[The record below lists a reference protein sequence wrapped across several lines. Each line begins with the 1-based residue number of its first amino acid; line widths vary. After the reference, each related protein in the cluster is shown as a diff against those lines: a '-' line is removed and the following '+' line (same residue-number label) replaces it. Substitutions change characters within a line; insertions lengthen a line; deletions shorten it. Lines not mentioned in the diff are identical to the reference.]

1 MNCIDSGRFGPVHA
15 VRMVPPAAA
24 PRPLGPPPRPHTAA
38 ALPRRTALA
47 IDSTRSQAPGYA
59 PQQRPRPG
67 RAPWPE
73 SAVPPARHY
82 FRMPESDF
90 YTSKARGAVCA
101 ARALHKPF
109 SLEAAT
115 ALPYHATR
123 APCPQMAARIPQ
135 NKGPEN
141 SCGRQRSRSRR
152 WELTSYDHVTDSD
165 R

>member
-1 MNCIDSGRFGPVHA
+1 AERSGTGSPQCETAHGRAAGLPRLVFPSVNCIDSGRFGPVHA

-82 FRMPESDF
+82 FVVPESDF
-90 YTSKARGAVCA
+90 YTSKARGGVCA
-101 ARALHKPF
+101 APALHNPRR
-109 SLEAAT
+109 LGAVT
-115 ALPYHATR
+115 TLPSQPT
-123 APCPQMAARIPQ
+123 P
-135 NKGPEN
+135 GP
-141 SCGRQRSRSRR
+141 
-152 WELTSYDHVTDSD
+152 LP
-165 R
+165 